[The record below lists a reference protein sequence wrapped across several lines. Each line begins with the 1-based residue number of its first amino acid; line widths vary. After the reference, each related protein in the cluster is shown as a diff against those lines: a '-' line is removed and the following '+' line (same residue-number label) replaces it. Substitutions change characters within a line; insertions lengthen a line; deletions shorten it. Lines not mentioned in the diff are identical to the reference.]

1 MQSRW
6 LDVRIGI
13 VLLALFA
20 LPTLAQTQPTT
31 DKRQSGFAIMDART
45 QAMQRD
51 DAQNPAMLWVQGGA
65 QLWAQASAKNGKSC
79 AGCHGAALSQ
89 PNGFSRPPAAFQS
102 IAARYP
108 ATDALLGKPVNL
120 SQRINLCRQRH
131 MSLDALSS
139 EHEDLLSLESWLGH
153 AARGQPIGSHLS
165 AAQAD
170 SPLQNA
176 RKQGKQ
182 LFLQRMGQ
190 LNLSCAQCH
199 DERAGLKLAAST
211 IPQGQA
217 TGYPVYR
224 LEWQG
229 MGSLARRIR
238 GCMTGVRAQPFAAGS
253 EEMTS
258 LEVYLAYRAMGMPL
272 ETPAVRP

>member
-1 MQSRW
+1 MRSRW

-20 LPTLAQTQPTT
+20 LPTLAQTQPST

-65 QLWAQASAKNGKSC
+65 QLWSQASAKNGKSC
-79 AGCHGAALSQ
+79 AGCHGAAL
-89 PNGFSRPPAAFQS
+89 PPTNGFSRPPVALQS

-153 AARGQPIGSHLS
+153 AARGHPIGSHLA
-165 AAQAD
+165 AAQSD
-170 SPLQNA
+170 PQLQNA
-176 RKQGKQ
+176 RKQGEQ

-199 DERAGLKLAAST
+199 DERAGLKLGAST

-217 TGYPVYR
+217 TGYPIYR

-238 GCMTGVRAQPFAAGS
+238 GCMTGIRAQPFAAGS
-253 EEMTS
+253 DEMTA

>member
-1 MQSRW
+1 MRW
-6 LDVRIGI
+6 LLSL
-13 VLLALFA
+13 LLACLASAAF
-20 LPTLAQTQPTT
+20 AQTSV
-31 DKRQSGFAIMDART
+31 DHRQSGFAIMDART

-65 QLWAQASAKNGKSC
+65 QLWAQPSTSNGKSC
-79 AGCHGAALSQ
+79 ASCHGAAVGQ
-89 PNGFSRPPAAFQS
+89 PNAFSRSPAAMQS
-102 IAARYP
+102 VATRYP
-108 ATDALLGKPVNL
+108 AIDTLLGKPVNL

-131 MSLDALSS
+131 MSQSALSS

-153 AARGQPIGSHLS
+153 AARNQPI
-165 AAQAD
+165 AAHMKPQSIDVKLQA
-170 SPLQNA
+170 A
-176 RKQGKQ
+176 RKQGEQ
-182 LFLQRMGQ
+182 LFFQRMGQ

-199 DERAGLKLAAST
+199 DERPGLKLGAST

-217 TGYPVYR
+217 TGYPIYR

-238 GCMTGVRAQPFAAGS
+238 GCLTGVRAQPFAAGS
-253 EEMTS
+253 EEMTA
-258 LEVYLAYRAMGMPL
+258 LEVYLAARAMGLPL

>member
-1 MQSRW
+1 LMLR
-6 LDVRIGI
+6 L
-13 VLLALFA
+13 VLGAFLLSA
-20 LPTLAQTQPTT
+20 LPALAQTPVA

-65 QLWAQASAKNGKSC
+65 ALWAQASAKNGKTC
-79 AGCHGAALSQ
+79 ASCHGAALPQ
-89 PNGFSRPPAAFQS
+89 ANGFSRTPQAFQTV
-102 IAARYP
+102 AARYP
-108 ATDALLGKPVNL
+108 ATDKLLGKPVNL

-131 MSLDALSS
+131 MGQSALNA

-153 AARGQPIGSHLS
+153 AARGQSIGAHMNP
-165 AAQAD
+165 AAIDPRLDA
-170 SPLQNA
+170 A
-176 RKQGKQ
+176 RKQGEQ
-182 LFLQRMGQ
+182 LFFQRMGQ

-199 DERAGLKLAAST
+199 DERAGGKLGAST

-217 TGYPVYR
+217 TGYPIYR

-229 MGSLARRIR
+229 IGSLARRIR
-238 GCMTGVRAQPFAAGS
+238 GCLTGVRAQPFAAGS
-253 EEMTS
+253 DEMTV
-258 LEVYLAYRAMGMPL
+258 LEVYLAYRAMGMQL

>member
-1 MQSRW
+1 MLRFT
-6 LDVRIGI
+6 
-13 VLLALFA
+13 LAALIFCA
-20 LPTLAQTQPTT
+20 LPALAQTPAA

-65 QLWAQASAKNGKSC
+65 ALWAQSSAKNGKSC
-79 AGCHGAALSQ
+79 ASCHGAALPQ
-89 PNGFSRPPAAFQS
+89 ANGFSRPPQAFQS
-102 IAARYP
+102 VAVRYP
-108 ATDALLGKPVNL
+108 ATDKLLGKPVNL

-131 MSLDALSS
+131 QSLDPLGS
-139 EHEDLLSLESWLGH
+139 EHDDPLGLESWLGH
-153 AARGQPIGSHLS
+153 AARGQAVGAHLQTANDPALQ
-165 AAQAD
+165 AARQ
-170 SPLQNA
+170 
-176 RKQGKQ
+176 QGER

-199 DERAGLKLAAST
+199 DERAGLKLGAST

-217 TGYPVYR
+217 TGYPIYR

-229 MGSLARRIR
+229 MGSLTRRIR

-253 EEMTS
+253 EDMTA
-258 LEVYLAYRAMGMPL
+258 LEVYLAYRAMGMTI

>member
-1 MQSRW
+1 MRSRW
-6 LDVRIGI
+6 FEVRI
-13 VLLALFA
+13 VAWLLALVA
-20 LPTLAQTQPTT
+20 LPALAQTQIST
-31 DKRQSGFAIMDART
+31 DKRQSGFTIMNART

-65 QLWAQASAKNGKSC
+65 QLWAQASTKNGKSC
-79 AGCHGAALSQ
+79 ASCHGAALPQAS
-89 PNGFSRPPAAFQS
+89 GLSRPPAMMS
-102 IAARYP
+102 TIAARYP

-153 AARGQPIGSHLS
+153 AARGQPIGPHLNATPVDAKLQS
-165 AAQAD
+165 ARQ
-170 SPLQNA
+170 
-176 RKQGKQ
+176 RGEQ

-199 DERAGLKLAAST
+199 DERAGLKLGAST

-217 TGYPVYR
+217 TGYPIYR

-253 EEMTS
+253 EEMTA

>member
-1 MQSRW
+1 M
-6 LDVRIGI
+6 
-13 VLLALFA
+13 
-20 LPTLAQTQPTT
+20 
-31 DKRQSGFAIMDART
+31 
-45 QAMQRD
+45 
-51 DAQNPAMLWVQGGA
+51 
-65 QLWAQASAKNGKSC
+65 
-79 AGCHGAALSQ
+79 
-89 PNGFSRPPAAFQS
+89 QS

-108 ATDALLGKPVNL
+108 ALDALLGKPVNL

-131 MSLDALSS
+131 QQLPALGS
-139 EHEDLLSLESWLGH
+139 EHEDLLSLESWLGYSARNH
-153 AARGQPIGSHLS
+153 AIAPSSDAKL
-165 AAQAD
+165 D
-170 SPLQNA
+170 TW
-176 RKQGKQ
+176 RKQGEN

-199 DERAGLKLAAST
+199 DERAGGKLGAST

-217 TGYPVYR
+217 TGYPIYR

-238 GCMTGVRAQPFAAGS
+238 GCLTGVRAQPFAAGS
-253 EEMTS
+253 DEMTA

>member
-1 MQSRW
+1 MRSAALAFLLMVSSATAQSPSAP
-6 LDVRIGI
+6 D
-13 VLLALFA
+13 
-20 LPTLAQTQPTT
+20 Q
-31 DKRQSGFAIMDART
+31 RQSSFTLMDSRT

-51 DAQNPAMLWVQGGA
+51 DAQNPAMLWVQSGP
-65 QLWAQASAKNGKSC
+65 QLWARTAGKNGTSC
-79 AGCHGAALSQ
+79 AGCHGAAQSQ
-89 PNGFSRPPAAFQS
+89 ASGFDRPPQALIS

-108 ATDALLGKPVNL
+108 ALDALLGKPVNL

-131 MSLDALSS
+131 MGLSALGS

-153 AARGQPIGSHLS
+153 AARGQPIAAHLREAS
-165 AAQAD
+165 ADAKLQAW
-170 SPLQNA
+170 
-176 RKQGKQ
+176 RKQGEQ

-199 DERAGLKLAAST
+199 DDRAGQRLGASP
-211 IPQGQA
+211 IPQGHA
-217 TGYPVYR
+217 TGYPIYR

-238 GCMTGVRAQPFAAGS
+238 GCMTGVRAQPFTAGS
-253 EEMTS
+253 DEMTA
-258 LEVYLAYRAMGMPL
+258 LEVYLAARAMGMPM

>member
-1 MQSRW
+1 M
-6 LDVRIGI
+6 RIGI
-13 VLLALFA
+13 LLLVLFA
-20 LPTLAQTQPTT
+20 LPAPAETQPTT

-45 QAMQRD
+45 QAMQSD

-65 QLWAQASAKNGKSC
+65 QIWAQASAKSGKSC
-79 AGCHGAALSQ
+79 ASCHGAALSQ
-89 PNGFSRPPAAFQS
+89 PNGLSRPPLAMSS

-108 ATDALLGKPVNL
+108 ATDVLLGKPVNL

-131 MSLDALSS
+131 LGLDALSS
-139 EHEDLLSLESWLGH
+139 EHEYLLSLESWLGH
-153 AARGQPIGSHLS
+153 AARGQPIGSHLP

-170 SPLQNA
+170 PQLQSA
-176 RKQGKQ
+176 RKQGEQ
-182 LFLQRMGQ
+182 LFMQRMGQ

-199 DERAGLKLAAST
+199 DGRAGLKLGAST

-253 EEMTS
+253 EEMTA
-258 LEVYLAYRAMGMPL
+258 LEVYLAYRALAMPL

>member
-1 MQSRW
+1 M
-6 LDVRIGI
+6 RI
-13 VLLALFA
+13 VALLAVLIFFSA
-20 LPTLAQTQPTT
+20 ITQSQPAN
-31 DKRQSGFAIMDART
+31 DQRKSGFAIMDIRT

-51 DAQNPAMLWVQGGA
+51 DEQNPAMLWVQSGP
-65 QLWAQASAKNGKSC
+65 QLWARATGKNSTSC
-79 AGCHGAALSQ
+79 AGCHGAAQSQ
-89 PNGFSRPPAAFQS
+89 ASGFNRPPQALLS
-102 IAARYP
+102 VAARYP
-108 ATDALLGKPVNL
+108 AMDALLGKPVNL

-131 MSLDALSS
+131 MSLNALGS

-153 AARGQPIGSHLS
+153 AARGQPV
-165 AAQAD
+165 AAHMRQT
-170 SPLQNA
+170 PVEPTLQNW
-176 RKQGKQ
+176 RKQGEQ

-199 DERAGLKLAAST
+199 DERVGQRLGASP
-211 IPQGQA
+211 IPQGHA
-217 TGYPVYR
+217 TGYPIYR

-253 EEMTS
+253 DEMTA
-258 LEVYLAYRAMGMPL
+258 LEVYLAARAMGMPV